1 MKKKLLF
8 IGLCLSMGMS
18 LTLVACGG
26 SSKANGLTSP
36 NDVYGLGAV
45 SSVKLLGS
53 NVTTKAIRTLSAV
66 RGNTYEEEKTSNK
79 EDDSEQVVKEQA
91 EKFNEYFTA
100 LDSFLGEDIVK
111 TTVEENTDEKYPY
124 ETKMMISGKDINGEE
139 EIYTMYYTE
148 TLLEENLEEEDEVEK
163 EYQLVGVM
171 VVEEVD
177 YYLEGERTEEVDLEE
192 SETELKIRAY
202 ADISDKTS
210 YIQMEQEHS
219 IEDNETETE
228 YVYSIYEDGQLIE
241 QTAVEFELEKKNNKV
256 ETEYAL
262 EFRSGSSKG
271 YYIVEREEKEN
282 IAKLKVR
289 YNIDGKVGVFHI
301 REIVDEE
308 GNKKYEYS
316 YNDGSKQLF
325 E

>member
-45 SSVKLLGS
+45 TSVKLLGS

-124 ETKMMISGKDINGEE
+124 
-139 EIYTMYYTE
+139 
-148 TLLEENLEEEDEVEK
+148 
-163 EYQLVGVM
+163 
-171 VVEEVD
+171 
-177 YYLEGERTEEVDLEE
+177 
-192 SETELKIRAY
+192 
-202 ADISDKTS
+202 
-210 YIQMEQEHS
+210 
-219 IEDNETETE
+219 
-228 YVYSIYEDGQLIE
+228 
-241 QTAVEFELEKKNNKV
+241 
-256 ETEYAL
+256 
-262 EFRSGSSKG
+262 
-271 YYIVEREEKEN
+271 
-282 IAKLKVR
+282 
-289 YNIDGKVGVFHI
+289 
-301 REIVDEE
+301 
-308 GNKKYEYS
+308 
-316 YNDGSKQLF
+316 
-325 E
+325 